1 MVQNIDIKANKHKGM
16 AKKGSLRKTITV
28 LSNYPASDAN
38 KKTTKIMIIFNNNRY
53 EDTKFDKALNAYYP
67 ISVLDT
73 REQQLRAYHRDRYNK
88 VPSIIRAFRNC

>member
-1 MVQNIDIKANKHKGM
+1 MVQNIDMKVNKYKGM

-38 KKTTKIMIIFNNNRY
+38 QKTTKTMIVFNNYRY
-53 EDTKFDKALNAYYP
+53 EDTKFDKILNSYYP
-67 ISVLDT
+67 ISILGT

-88 VPSIIRAFRNC
+88 VQSIIRAFRNC